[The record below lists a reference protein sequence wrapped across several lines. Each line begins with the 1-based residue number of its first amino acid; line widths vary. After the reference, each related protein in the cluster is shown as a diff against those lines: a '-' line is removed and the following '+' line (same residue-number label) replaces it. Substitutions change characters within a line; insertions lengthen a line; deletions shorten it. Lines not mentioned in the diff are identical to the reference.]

1 VKLRQGSRPSAHRIL
16 ALLLALAIPS
26 AAPAQ
31 PRSGKPEKAR
41 PAPAVSAREVH
52 VRTLKNG
59 MKILVWPDQD
69 IPNVALYNW
78 FKVGSRN
85 ERPGITG
92 LSHFF
97 EHMMFN
103 GSLHYPSGE
112 FDRVME
118 QNGGSSNAFTTEDVT
133 AYQDWFPK
141 SILELIFKLE
151 ADRICCL
158 SIDPKM
164 VESERQ
170 VVFSERRTSVDNNNA
185 SLLDEQVQAA
195 AFVAHPYHH
204 PVIGWPSDIERWTI
218 EDLRTYFKTHYA
230 PNNAVLVIVGDVT
243 PEEVFRLAERHF
255 GPIPPQPRPTDAV
268 TQEPPQVGERRVTI
282 RKPGQ
287 TPLIEMALHTGPA
300 ASKEA
305 EARDLMMNILV
316 SGESSR
322 LYRRLVDQDRL
333 AVDVNGAVYPDGLDP
348 GLIKFTVTVSP
359 DKSAAAAE
367 STLWDEL
374 FKLARSGPSAEELKK
389 AKNTRLAAHWRQMK
403 TINSKAELLGVY
415 EVFHG
420 DYRKLFTAPD
430 RYARVTRAQVQE
442 VARKTFE
449 ENNRTVGVL
458 IPEKEKA
465 GAPPEGKKAP

>member
-1 VKLRQGSRPSAHRIL
+1 MSSHCTSAHLIL
-16 ALLLALAIPS
+16 ALLLALTIAPE
-26 AAPAQ
+26 APAQ
-31 PRSGKPEKAR
+31 TRAGKPERTR
-41 PAPAVSAREVH
+41 PAPAMSAREVR

-59 MKILVWPDQD
+59 MKVLVWPDHD

-118 QNGGSSNAFTTEDVT
+118 QNGASNNAFTTEDVT
-133 AYQDWFPK
+133 AYLDWFPK
-141 SILELIFKLE
+141 SILELVFKLE

-158 SIDPKM
+158 SIDPKK

-170 VVFSERRTSVDNNNA
+170 VVYSERRTSVDNNNA

-218 EDLRTYFKTHYA
+218 QDLRDYFKIHYA
-230 PNNAVLVIVGDVT
+230 PNNATLVVVGDVT

-268 TQEPPQVGERRVTI
+268 TQEPPQVGERRVAI
-282 RKPGQ
+282 RKSGQ
-287 TPLIEMALHTGPA
+287 TPLLEMAFHTGPA
-300 ASKEA
+300 ASKDT
-305 EARDLMMNILV
+305 EARDLMMDVLV
-316 SGESSR
+316 EGESSR

-333 AVDVNGAVYPDGLDP
+333 AIEVNGAVNPEGLDP
-348 GLIKFTVTVSP
+348 GLIKFTLTVSP
-359 DKSAAAAE
+359 DRSPAAAE

-374 FKLARSGPSAEELKK
+374 SKLARSGPNAEELRK
-389 AKNTRLAAHWRQMK
+389 AKNTRLAGHWRQMK

-420 DYRKLFTAPD
+420 DYRKLFSAPE
-430 RYARVTRAQVQE
+430 RYDRVTRAQVQE

-458 IPEKEKA
+458 IPEKEKT
-465 GAPPEGKKAP
+465 GASPEGKKAP